1 MIKFIRVTQKPTV
14 NLLYKACCSRKKA
27 HSQRYEP
34 KTALTPK
41 MSQAVQVEN
50 PLPAGNKSE
59 SIYGTIT
66 CFFIY
71 VWRFRDNL
79 HVNQN
84 IVWQSSKANQGQCNV
99 RWRSK
104 YKIPRRITDQS
115 SYSRH
120 LRCFLPR
127 VSTALNFLVEKK
139 QYAVPKMSS
148 KHRKNTSVSLSMSNL
163 LEEPLQF
170 AAVLIMT
177 TLFIFAHT
185 LGILFSIYVLLTP
198 LYGFMVI
205 YLLWTYCFDMKTPS
219 KGGRRYEAFRRLKTW
234 DYFRDYFPV
243 RLIRTKRLDPKKNY
257 ILGYHPHG
265 IMCAGAW
272 ANFATEATGF
282 SDLFPG
288 IKSHLLTLKCK
299 SHVYLF

>member
-1 MIKFIRVTQKPTV
+1 MCQAYKWKIRCRLVTSLNPCMVLSRASLFTSEDSVTIYTWSKTSCDKVRRPT
-14 NLLYKACCSRKKA
+14 
-27 HSQRYEP
+27 
-34 KTALTPK
+34 
-41 MSQAVQVEN
+41 
-50 PLPAGNKSE
+50 
-59 SIYGTIT
+59 
-66 CFFIY
+66 
-71 VWRFRDNL
+71 
-79 HVNQN
+79 
-84 IVWQSSKANQGQCNV
+84 KANNATFSGE
-99 RWRSK
+99 
-104 YKIPRRITDQS
+104 IPRQRKTDQS
-115 SYSRH
+115 SYSRQ
-120 LRCFLPR
+120 LRCLLSR
-127 VSTALNFLVEKK
+127 TSTALNFLVEKK

-148 KHRKNTSVSLSMSNL
+148 KPRKNTSVSLSMSNL

-219 KGGRRYEAFRRLKTW
+219 KGGRRYETFRRLKTW

-243 RLIRTKRLDPKKNY
+243 RLIRTKRLDPNKNY

-299 SHVYLF
+299 SHVYLFWIFLIPCSFVLHACNCLLWNMLTHIRLR

>member
-1 MIKFIRVTQKPTV
+1 
-14 NLLYKACCSRKKA
+14 
-27 HSQRYEP
+27 
-34 KTALTPK
+34 
-41 MSQAVQVEN
+41 MSN
-50 PLPAGNKSE
+50 
-59 SIYGTIT
+59 
-66 CFFIY
+66 
-71 VWRFRDNL
+71 
-79 HVNQN
+79 
-84 IVWQSSKANQGQCNV
+84 
-99 RWRSK
+99 
-104 YKIPRRITDQS
+104 
-115 SYSRH
+115 
-120 LRCFLPR
+120 
-127 VSTALNFLVEKK
+127 
-139 QYAVPKMSS
+139 
-148 KHRKNTSVSLSMSNL
+148 KHRKSTSVSLSMSNL

-205 YLLWTYCFDMKTPS
+205 YLLWTYCFDMKTSS
-219 KGGRRYEAFRRLKTW
+219 KGGRRYETFRRLKTW

-243 RLIRTKRLDPKKNY
+243 RLIRTKRLDPNKNY

-299 SHVYLF
+299 SHVYFCKFF

>member
-1 MIKFIRVTQKPTV
+1 M
-14 NLLYKACCSRKKA
+14 
-27 HSQRYEP
+27 SQ

-41 MSQAVQVEN
+41 CVRPYKWKIRCRLVTSLN
-50 PLPAGNKSE
+50 PYMVLSRASLF
-59 SIYGTIT
+59 T
-66 CFFIY
+66 
-71 VWRFRDNL
+71 L
-79 HVNQN
+79 
-84 IVWQSSKANQGQCNV
+84 
-99 RWRSK
+99 
-104 YKIPRRITDQS
+104 KIPWQFTRESKHRVTKFEGQPRPMRRLLVKIKIQNS
-115 SYSRH
+115 PWENNWSKFSRQ
-120 LRCFLPR
+120 LRCFLSR
-127 VSTALNFLVEKK
+127 ASTAFNFLVEKK
-139 QYAVPKMSS
+139 RYAVPKMSS

-243 RLIRTKRLDPKKNY
+243 RLIRTKRLDPNKNY

-299 SHVYLF
+299 SHIYLFYFFLIPYMLTHIRLR